1 MTRPRPQI
9 TARAVTRSPGRAP
22 VPGPFPPGQCS
33 PTDGRGSDAAPAF
46 SGSDLDPARGTMIGA
61 AVGAALWAA
70 ALAALAAL
78 GVL

>member
-1 MTRPRPQI
+1 MTRPRPEI

-22 VPGPFPPGQCS
+22 VPGPLPPGP

-46 SGSDLDPARGTMIGA
+46 SGSDLDPARGTIISA
-61 AVGAALWAA
+61 AVGATLWAA
-70 ALAALAAL
+70 AVAAL

>member
-1 MTRPRPQI
+1 MTRPRSQI
-9 TARAVTRSPGRAP
+9 TARAVTRSPGRAS
-22 VPGPFPPGQCS
+22 VPGQFLPDP

-46 SGSDLDPARGTMIGA
+46 CGSDLDPARGTIISA

-70 ALAALAAL
+70 VAAL